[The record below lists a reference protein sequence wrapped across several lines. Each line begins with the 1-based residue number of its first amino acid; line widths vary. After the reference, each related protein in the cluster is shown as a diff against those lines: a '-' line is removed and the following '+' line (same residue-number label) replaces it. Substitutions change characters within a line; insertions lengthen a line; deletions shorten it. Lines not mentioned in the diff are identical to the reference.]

1 MRTILS
7 LALGMVLVA
16 GALAQEVDVCG
27 EIYAPWGSSTA
38 DVIRA
43 GTKASLRFK
52 EVTKQDDDGV
62 MQVTFLNGSIARI
75 FTMLKGRYVSFN
87 LLHMDKDEYKRTK
100 YTTNQMLK
108 LMAQDATLN
117 EDGAWVVTCG
127 ESTIKATMETKS
139 DQASFFVMSL
149 SAIKDVVQS
158 GD

>member
-1 MRTILS
+1 MRMILS
-7 LALGMVLVA
+7 LALGMVLVT

-52 EVTKQDDDGV
+52 EVTKQNEQGIT
-62 MQVTFLNGSIARI
+62 QVTFMNGPIARI
-75 FTMLKGRYVSFN
+75 FTLIKGRYVSFN
-87 LLHMDKDEYKRTK
+87 LLHMDKDDYKRTK

-108 LMAQDATLN
+108 LMAQDASIN
-117 EDGAWVVTCG
+117 DDGAWVITCG
-127 ESTIKATMETKS
+127 ESTVKATMDTES
-139 DQASFFVMSL
+139 DQASFMVISMTAL
-149 SAIKDVVQS
+149 KELVAA